1 MIDRDPVATWVD
13 GNVVLIGDAA
23 HVMYPTG
30 SNGAGQAIVDGRVL
44 GAKMIE
50 YGLNNRA
57 FIAFDKALCPV
68 ISELVLR
75 NRGAGPF
82 GILLMVDDRCGGVF
96 ENIDDV
102 IPEAERMAFMAN
114 YKAAAGF
121 AMDQLNA
128 APRTI
133 LADRSVPLLSE
144 QS

>member
-1 MIDRDPVATWVD
+1 
-13 GNVVLIGDAA
+13 
-23 HVMYPTG
+23 
-30 SNGAGQAIVDGRVL
+30 
-44 GAKMIE
+44 
-50 YGLNNRA
+50 
-57 FIAFDKALCPV
+57 
-68 ISELVLR
+68 
-75 NRGAGPF
+75 
-82 GILLMVDDRCGGVF
+82 MVDDRCGGVF